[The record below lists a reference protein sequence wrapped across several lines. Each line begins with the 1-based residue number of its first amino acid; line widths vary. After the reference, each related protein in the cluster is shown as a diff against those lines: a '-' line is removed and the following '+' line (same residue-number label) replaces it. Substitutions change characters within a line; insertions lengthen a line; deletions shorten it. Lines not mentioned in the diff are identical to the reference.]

1 MPATKTKAKPVGYL
15 DYKTIKSWGP
25 CFDPARGSKK
35 YCENCDS
42 DMDCCEC
49 EDQEDF
55 GSALCKKTWKG
66 TIFDILDH
74 ESISQEDK
82 IWCGIQYLDEK
93 QQRLFAVWCA
103 REALKLVDNPD
114 PRSVNACDVAER
126 FAHGNATQ
134 DELIAART
142 AARTAAWTAAEDA
155 ARTAA
160 RYAARTAA
168 RYAAEDAAR
177 YAARAARTAARTAA
191 ETAQIERIKEFIR
204 LIEHVEVK

>member
-1 MPATKTKAKPVGYL
+1 MTTKTKTKARVLTVKE
-15 DYKTIKSWGP
+15 IRSWGP
-25 CFDPARGSKK
+25 CYDPVDHK
-35 YCENCDS
+35 
-42 DMDCCEC
+42 
-49 EDQEDF
+49 
-55 GSALCKKTWKG
+55 LCGPRWRG

-134 DELIAART
+134 DELT
-142 AARTAAWTAAEDA
+142 AARTAAETAAETAAWYAAKAAWTAAETAAEDA
-155 ARTAA
+155 AW
-160 RYAARTAA
+160 YAAW
-168 RYAAEDAAR
+168 YAAKAAW
-177 YAARAARTAARTAA
+177 TAEAAA
-191 ETAQIERIKEFIR
+191 ETAQIERIKEVIR
-204 LIEHVEVK
+204 LIEHL